1 MALSVYEDG
10 TFGPEE
16 VVLKC
21 RFQINGT
28 THPDNIQGGAR
39 AVEDI
44 TYVSAGV
51 FDLTLSRGCAFEDLV
66 SCFVDPEALA
76 FGGKFVSWTFSTRK
90 LRVTTFG
97 NDGTPA
103 AADPT
108 DDSWVHVNATW
119 CRRSQLANV
128 RAI

>member
-1 MALSVYEDG
+1 MALSAYEDAA
-10 TFGPEE
+10 FGPEE
-16 VVLKC
+16 IQLNF

-28 THPDNIQGGAR
+28 THPDFVVGGAMS
-39 AVEDI
+39 VQDI

-51 FDLTLSRGCAFEDLV
+51 FDILMARGCAFEDLIT
-66 SCFVDPEALA
+66 CFVDPEALA
-76 FGGKFVSWTFSTRK
+76 FGGKFVSWTQATRM
-90 LRVTTFG
+90 LRVTTYG

-108 DDSWVHVNATW
+108 DNSWVHVRATW
-119 CRRSQLANV
+119 CRRSKLADA